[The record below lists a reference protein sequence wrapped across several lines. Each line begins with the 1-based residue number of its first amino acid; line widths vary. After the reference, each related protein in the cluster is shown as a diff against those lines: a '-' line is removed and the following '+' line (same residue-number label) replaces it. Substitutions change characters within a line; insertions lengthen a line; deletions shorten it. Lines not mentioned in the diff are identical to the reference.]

1 MATSIFRTTGRR
13 PTLQA
18 VGAAGFIRDV
28 YTEDEF
34 RTALT
39 EFDARSTGST
49 TPQGFGVR
57 IMAPITAGSPFVIP
71 SSLPGFVIE
80 GNNITITPTAA
91 MAEVFMIKAFFVTIS
106 RVYVQT
112 LVAAN
117 APDAMVVCDPTSTTT
132 GGILQES
139 RIVGSKALIQIAS
152 GAGHAGWSVI
162 NNQYL
167 AAYATSLGSS
177 VSLLASDGHFV
188 TGNTIVATG
197 AVNAIEVNGGNCRI
211 ANNDTNN
218 DAIVVGASGGTST
231 VSGNIMQGGA
241 ITTSA
246 SSGKNTVFGNTNC
259 GALTTLATDAVGLNT

>member
-1 MATSIFRTTGRR
+1 MPASIFRPTGRR

-18 VGAAGFIRDV
+18 VGAAVFIRDV

-39 EFDARSTGST
+39 EFEARSTGSA
-49 TPQGFGVR
+49 TPQGFGVS
-57 IMAPITAGSPFVIP
+57 IKAPITVSSPFVIP
-71 SSLPGFVIE
+71 STLPGFVVE
-80 GNNITITPTAA
+80 GNNVTITPTATIT
-91 MAEVFMIKAFFVTIS
+91 EVFLIKTFFVIIS

-132 GGILQES
+132 GGILQDS
-139 RIVGSKALIQIAS
+139 RIVGSKALIQIVS
-152 GAGHAGWSVI
+152 GAGHAGWSVL

-167 AAYATSLGSS
+167 ATNATSSGSS
-177 VSLLASDGHFV
+177 ISLLAGDGHFV
-188 TGNTIVATG
+188 SGNTIVATG
-197 AVNAIEVNGGNCRI
+197 AVNAVEVNGGNCRI
-211 ANNDTNN
+211 VANDTNN

-246 SSGKNTVFGNTNC
+246 SAGNNTIFGNTDC
-259 GALTTLATDAVGLNT
+259 GTLTTHTTDAVGLNT